1 MLGRRISESVFALAV
16 AVWLGAVG
24 MSGVVASTVFPEM
37 RRLDPRL
44 PGYAAYEG
52 EHWRLAAGRV
62 AARVFFAADA
72 IALVAA
78 LIATVSLLVSVLHY
92 KARARSGAGLARVAG
107 FVAAMALLG
116 FQFSYLGPRMH
127 PELARY
133 WEAAAAGDNEAARA
147 HLAAFD
153 RHHPT
158 ASNVLMGTAVAL
170 AVTLVAGVWQAMSAS
185 EAAGSGGPGR
195 ARGAG

>member
-1 MLGRRISESVFALAV
+1 MFALAV
-16 AVWLGAVG
+16 AVWLGAVW
-24 MSGVVASTVFPEM
+24 MSGVVAATVFPEM
-37 RRLDPRL
+37 RDLNPRL

-62 AARVFFAADA
+62 AARVFLAGDA
-72 IALVAA
+72 IALVSAM
-78 LIATVSLLVSVLHY
+78 IATVALLVSVLYY
-92 KARARSGAGLARVAG
+92 KACVRRGAGLVRVAG

-158 ASNVLMGTAVAL
+158 ASNVLIGMGLSLAL
-170 AVTLVAGVWQAMSAS
+170 TLVAGVWQATSAS
-185 EAAGSGGPGR
+185 QPAASGGHDGPGR
-195 ARGAG
+195 ARSTS